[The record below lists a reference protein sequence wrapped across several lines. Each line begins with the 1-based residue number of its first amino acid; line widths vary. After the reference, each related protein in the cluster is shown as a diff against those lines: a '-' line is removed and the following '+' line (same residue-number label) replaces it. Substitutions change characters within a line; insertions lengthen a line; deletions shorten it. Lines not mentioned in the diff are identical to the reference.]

1 MWKLENLAIK
11 KNSILIFQL
20 KFACRNLDIA
30 LSLNCPKKFSYAVAV
45 AEVQKVFQN
54 LSGLDLYFSKYNT
67 ICFYSPFSQH
77 KMLD

>member
-30 LSLNCPKKFSYAVAV
+30 LSLNCPKKIPYAKAV
-45 AEVQKVFQN
+45 S
-54 LSGLDLYFSKYNT
+54 SGRSPKCISKFVRT
-67 ICFYSPFSQH
+67 GSLLLKI
-77 KMLD
+77 